1 MTDPT
6 GDPTPEQP
14 DATDATDDPLPV
26 ATAAAALGIT
36 SDAIRAR
43 IRRGALRGEKRGG
56 AWFVFL
62 PEHERRDTKPD
73 RDPTGKHDT
82 NATEPDAI
90 EDVVTRNPTVATPT
104 IDLAPLADLIERQA
118 KELADL
124 REAAAIWQVR
134 ARQAEDQLKQLTA
147 GETPAE
153 SLHNPGTID
162 PEGPQLLQE
171 SEPAP
176 TGIAAWFRRL
186 WGG

>member
-73 RDPTGKHDT
+73 RDPTGKHDS

-90 EDVVTRNPTVATPT
+90 EDVVTPNPTVATPT

-124 REAAAIWQVR
+124 REASTIWQVR
-134 ARQAEDQLKQLTA
+134 ARQAEEQLKQLTV

-153 SLHNPGTID
+153 SLHNSGTID